1 MTRRGLC
8 PNTVKYF
15 LSTENFSGVLSLSC
29 SNSLVEELIGSV
41 TAAYR
46 QGGRFFVAGNGGSGA
61 DADHICGELLKG
73 FRSRRALEEKEI
85 GKFRELWGDEGA
97 ALAGELQG
105 GLPAISL
112 LSHPGLNTAW
122 INDGEALDHFA
133 QQLWAQGGEKDVF
146 LAIST
151 GGNSENLRRALMT
164 AKVKGMKTFLLTGGR
179 HGVCEK
185 YADVSICVPEKETY
199 KIQEL
204 HLPVYHA
211 FCAAVESNFW
221 ELSC

>member
-1 MTRRGLC
+1 MVTQKDILDE
-8 PNTVKYF
+8 
-15 LSTENFSGVLSLSC
+15 LTERFPALDVCRPAL
-29 SNSLVEELIGSV
+29 EELIGTV
-41 TAAYR
+41 TASYR
-46 QGGRFFVAGNGGSGA
+46 QGGRFFVAGNGGSAA

-73 FRSRRALEEKEI
+73 FRSRRLLSEEEKSV
-85 GKFRELWGDEGA
+85 FRKLWGDEGA
-97 ALAGELQG
+97 ALAAELQG
-105 GLPAISL
+105 GLPAVAL
-112 LSHPGLNTAW
+112 LSHPALNSAW
-122 INDGEALDHFA
+122 LNDGEPLDHFA
-133 QQLWAQGGEKDVF
+133 QQLWAQGTEKDVF

-151 GGNSENLRRALMT
+151 GGSSENLRRALMT
-164 AKVKGMKTFLLTGGR
+164 AGAKGMKTFLLTGDR

-185 YADVSICVPEKETY
+185 YAGVSICVPEKETY

>member
-1 MTRRGLC
+1 MITQKNILD
-8 PNTVKYF
+8 
-15 LSTENFSGVLSLSC
+15 E
-29 SNSLVEELIGSV
+29 LVVRYPALEVCRSAIEELVNTG
-41 TAAYR
+41 TASYR
-46 QGGRFFVAGNGGSGA
+46 QGKTFFVAGNGGSGA

-73 FRSRRALEEKEI
+73 FRSRRPLPGEEVEN
-85 GKFRELWGDEGA
+85 FTALWGDEGRT
-97 ALAGELQG
+97 LAGELQG
-105 GLPAISL
+105 GLPAVSL

-133 QQLWAQGGEKDVF
+133 QQLWAQGREGDVF

-164 AKVKGMKTFLLTGGR
+164 AKVKKMKTFLLTGDR

-185 YADVSICVPEKETY
+185 YAGVSICVPEKETY

>member
-1 MTRRGLC
+1 MK
-8 PNTVKYF
+8 KY
-15 LSTENFSGVLSLSC
+15 LDELTARYPVLA
-29 SNSLVEELIGSV
+29 ETTPAIGKLIEMMI
-41 TAAYR
+41 ALYR
-46 QGGRFFVAGNGGSGA
+46 ADGTFFVAGNGGSGA

-73 FRSRRALEEKEI
+73 FRSRRELTADEKAAFSALFGTEGEKI
-85 GKFRELWGDEGA
+85 A
-97 ALAGELQG
+97 NELQG
-105 GLPAISL
+105 GLPAVSL

-122 INDGEALDHFA
+122 INDAEPLDHFA
-133 QQLWAQGGEKDVF
+133 QQLWAQGRKGDVF

-151 GGNSENLRRALMT
+151 GGGSENLRRALMT
-164 AKVKGMKTFLLTGGR
+164 AKVKGIKSFLLTGNR
-179 HGVCEK
+179 HGICEK

-221 ELSC
+221 ELTC